1 MCGIAGLLDPVGPR
15 PGAIDAMSGAMR
27 HRGPDDGGTRTWEDQ
42 GVALA
47 HRRLSIV
54 DLSPAGRNPMPNEDG
69 TVWVVHNGEIYN
81 HMALR
86 RELEQLGHRFSSA
99 ADTEVLVHGY
109 EAWGDE
115 VVHRLR
121 GMFAFAIYDRR
132 RPGGRL
138 LLVRDRLGIKP
149 LYVAAEG
156 ARLVFGSELTTVL
169 AAGGIDRR
177 PDLEALADFLR
188 YQSVPAPR
196 TAYLGVRAL
205 SPGSMLVAEDGRTTE
220 RRWWDLPLDAPSSAS
235 ATEVTAMIRERLTDA
250 VDAHRLADV
259 PLGVFLS
266 GGVDSSAIAALLRQA
281 TDDPLRAFT
290 IGFDVRAHSEVRFA
304 REVADHLGLEHH
316 VRDVAV
322 GDVASAL
329 DSVLTMYG
337 QPFADGSAL
346 PTRRVSE
353 LAASHVKV
361 ALSGDGGD
369 EVFAGYPRYAR
380 WLRTLAVDR
389 APRPVRSAASATLRT
404 LPRTRQV
411 AWLGDLDLGSF
422 ERYAR
427 MVTLF
432 HPDEVDAVAGP
443 VLREALVGDPYASLR
458 RHWRDDLDPLTRV
471 QVLDL
476 HTYLPDDILT
486 KVDRASMAVGLEV
499 RPPLL
504 DHELVQAVMALPP
517 SQRVPDGEPKAL
529 LKAAVRDLV
538 PPGTFDRPKHG
549 FSAPWNAWMR
559 ELGTWADEQV
569 RDGAAVASGIVDPGA
584 LSVAD
589 ADPARRGPKLWSL
602 LVLERW
608 CRANQ

>member
-1 MCGIAGLLDPVGPR
+1 M
-15 PGAIDAMSGAMR
+15 
-27 HRGPDDGGTRTWEDQ
+27 
-42 GVALA
+42 
-47 HRRLSIV
+47 
-54 DLSPAGRNPMPNEDG
+54 
-69 TVWVVHNGEIYN
+69 
-81 HMALR
+81 
-86 RELEQLGHRFSSA
+86 
-99 ADTEVLVHGY
+99 
-109 EAWGDE
+109 
-115 VVHRLR
+115 
-121 GMFAFAIYDRR
+121 
-132 RPGGRL
+132 
-138 LLVRDRLGIKP
+138 LLVRDRFGIKP
-149 LYVAAEG
+149 LYVAEDG

-177 PDLEALADFLR
+177 PDLTALADFLR
-188 YQSVPAPR
+188 YQYVPAPR

-220 RRWWDLPLDAPSSAS
+220 RRWWDLPLDASSSAS

-266 GGVDSSAIAALLRQA
+266 GGVDSSAVAALLRQA

-304 REVADHLGLEHH
+304 SEVADHLGLEHH

-322 GDVASAL
+322 GDVVSAL

-337 QPFADGSAL
+337 QPFADGSAP
-346 PTRRVSE
+346 PTRAARSLPPAMSRSRSRVT
-353 LAASHVKV
+353 V
-361 ALSGDGGD
+361 ATRSSPAIRGTRDGC
-369 EVFAGYPRYAR
+369 
-380 WLRTLAVDR
+380 
-389 APRPVRSAASATLRT
+389 APSRSIERPVRPIRGVGSASDAAPHAAGRMARRPRSGRLR
-404 LPRTRQV
+404 
-411 AWLGDLDLGSF
+411 AD
-422 ERYAR
+422 AR

-432 HPDEVDAVAGP
+432 HPEEVDAVAGP
-443 VLREALVGDPYASLR
+443 ALRGRSSATPTRAFAGTGGMTSIRSTSL
-458 RHWRDDLDPLTRV
+458 

-476 HTYLPDDILT
+476 QTYLPDDILT

-504 DHELVQAVMALPP
+504 DHELVEAVMALPP
-517 SQRVPDGEPKAL
+517 SQRVPEGEPKAL

-538 PPGTFDRPKHG
+538 PADTFDRPKHG
-549 FSAPWNAWMR
+549 FSAPWNAWMQ

-569 RDGAAVASGIVDPGA
+569 RDGAAVASGIVDPDA

-608 CRANQ
+608 CRANL

>member
-1 MCGIAGLLDPVGPR
+1 M
-15 PGAIDAMSGAMR
+15 PGSIDAMSKAMS
-27 HRGPDDGGTRTWEDQ
+27 HRGPDDGGTRTWDDQ

-81 HMALR
+81 HLELR
-86 RELEQLGHRFSSA
+86 RELERLGHRFASA

-109 EAWGDE
+109 EEWGDDL
-115 VVHRLR
+115 VHRLR

-132 RPGGRL
+132 LLGGRV

-149 LYVAAEG
+149 LYVGADG
-156 ARLVFGSELTTVL
+156 ARLVFGSELPTVL

-177 PDLEALADFLR
+177 PDLVALADFLR
-188 YQSVPAPR
+188 FQCVPAPR
-196 TAYLGVRAL
+196 TAYVGVRAL
-205 SPGSMLVAEDGRTTE
+205 PPGSMLVLEGGRAIE
-220 RRWWDLPLDAPSSAS
+220 RRWWELPVDASSSAS
-235 ATEVTAMIRERLTDA
+235 PAEVTAMIRDRLIDA

-259 PLGVFLS
+259 PVGLFLS
-266 GGVDSSAIAALLRQA
+266 GGVDSSAVAAVLRSA
-281 TDDPLRAFT
+281 TADPLQAFT
-290 IGFDVRAHSEVRFA
+290 IGFDVGAHSEVGFA
-304 REVADHLGLEHH
+304 REVADHLGFEHH
-316 VRDVAV
+316 VRDVGV
-322 GDVASAL
+322 GDVESAL
-329 DSVLTMYG
+329 DSVLTMHG

-353 LAASHVKV
+353 LAADHVKV

-380 WLRTLAVDR
+380 WMRTLAVDR
-389 APRPVRSAASATLRT
+389 APGPVRTAASAALRT

-411 AWLGDLDLGSF
+411 AWLGDLDHGNF

-427 MVTLF
+427 MVSLF
-432 HPDEVDAVAGP
+432 HPDEVEALAGP
-443 VLREALVGDPYASLR
+443 VLRAALPGDPYESLR
-458 RHWRDDLDPLTRV
+458 RFWREDLDPLTRV
-471 QVLDL
+471 QFLDL

-504 DHELVQAVMALPP
+504 DHELVEAVMALPP
-517 SQRVPDGEPKAL
+517 SLRVPDGDPKGL

-538 PPGTFDRPKHG
+538 PPGTFDRPKQG
-549 FSAPWNAWMR
+549 FSAPWNAWMQ
-559 ELGTWADEQV
+559 ELGTWAGEQV
-569 RDGAAVASGIVDPGA
+569 RDGAAVASGIVDPRA
-584 LSVAD
+584 FSVAD
-589 ADPARRGPKLWSL
+589 ADLARRGPKLWSL
-602 LVLERW
+602 LVLEHW
-608 CRANQ
+608 CRANP